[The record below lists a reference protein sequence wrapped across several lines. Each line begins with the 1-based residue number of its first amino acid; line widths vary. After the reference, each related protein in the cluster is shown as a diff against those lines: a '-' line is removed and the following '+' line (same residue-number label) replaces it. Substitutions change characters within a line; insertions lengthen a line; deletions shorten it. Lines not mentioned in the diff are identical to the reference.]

1 MKIWGGIWGFV
12 CLACARLRV
21 QVITPLEN
29 KIKLLLKER
38 ENRKVTGD
46 IEDG

>member
-1 MKIWGGIWGFV
+1 MKIWGGPQGCT
-12 CLACARLRV
+12 CLACARPWV

-38 ENRKVTGD
+38 ENRNATGG
-46 IEDG
+46 IEDR